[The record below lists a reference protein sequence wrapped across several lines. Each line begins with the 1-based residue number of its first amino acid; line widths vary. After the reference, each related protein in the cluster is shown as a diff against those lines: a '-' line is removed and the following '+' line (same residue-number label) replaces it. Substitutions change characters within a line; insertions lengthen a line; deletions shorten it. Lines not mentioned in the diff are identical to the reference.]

1 MHFMSLRNTGLEVYS
16 HGKLSLAKMLMD
28 KVIFFTKTLTTI
40 GSALLWSPYNYESNN
55 KLVFKKHKMC

>member
-1 MHFMSLRNTGLEVYS
+1 MSLWNTGLEVYS

-40 GSALLWSPYNYESNN
+40 GSALL
-55 KLVFKKHKMC
+55 